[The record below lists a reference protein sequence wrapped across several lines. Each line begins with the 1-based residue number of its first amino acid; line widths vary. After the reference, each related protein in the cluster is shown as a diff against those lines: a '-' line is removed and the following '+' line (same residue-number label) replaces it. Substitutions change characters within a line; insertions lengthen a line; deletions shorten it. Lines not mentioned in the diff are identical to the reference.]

1 MPCSS
6 TILPRTRRE
15 QRPRK
20 DRYQYHFKHQDCV
33 QSLTLAHSLVGREPW
48 LGRAGRSQASFSR
61 RRRCFGI
68 QLFED
73 RCNFSIEHDNKY
85 LFSRSERSE
94 RRVNNC
100 LSRLRGTALSVMA
113 VWARLTWIRSLVT
126 VQENGSR
133 PPALISVASWFSGMY
148 TFIKKAGFYFFCWRS
163 LRDWVCLLFMVIC

>member
-20 DRYQYHFKHQDCV
+20 DLYQYHFKLQDCV

-61 RRRCFGI
+61 MFEGEGVWLFRV
-68 QLFED
+68 FED
-73 RCNFSIEHDNKY
+73 RCISYIEHDNKY
-85 LFSRSERSE
+85 LFSRSESIE

-113 VWARLTWIRSLVT
+113 VWARLSWVRSLVT
-126 VQENGSR
+126 VKKNGCWKEDRVWRVVRLFQGFSL
-133 PPALISVASWFSGMY
+133 LI
-148 TFIKKAGFYFFCWRS
+148 
-163 LRDWVCLLFMVIC
+163 LFVGPMRG

>member
-15 QRPRK
+15 QRPWK
-20 DRYQYHFKHQDCV
+20 DWYQYHFKHQDCV

-48 LGRAGRSQASFSR
+48 LGRARRSQARFSR
-61 RRRCFGI
+61 IVEGEGVWVFS
-68 QLFED
+68 LFED
-73 RCNFSIEHDNKY
+73 RCIFSIEHDNKY

-113 VWARLTWIRSLVT
+113 VWARLIWIRALVT

-148 TFIKKAGFYFFCWRS
+148 TFK
-163 LRDWVCLLFMVIC
+163 

>member
-68 QLFED
+68 QLFEV
-73 RCNFSIEHDNKY
+73 RCNFSIEHGNKRAVCSVTR
-85 LFSRSERSE
+85 LKLDM
-94 RRVNNC
+94 NNKMKI
-100 LSRLRGTALSVMA
+100 LWQM
-113 VWARLTWIRSLVT
+113 
-126 VQENGSR
+126 
-133 PPALISVASWFSGMY
+133 
-148 TFIKKAGFYFFCWRS
+148 
-163 LRDWVCLLFMVIC
+163 